1 MSKNVGIVI
10 SARENLSVTMAKM
23 QSSVQYFNKDV
34 DGLQQRL
41 DHFNKTKVDIKMD
54 MSKAKNELKSLQKE
68 FDKTGDA
75 ATGEK
80 LKDALLDYEKMSQN
94 LKLVE
99 KSAAQTRNEIV
110 KLGDEVSRTSNRTGG
125 NGRSGGSAQGML
137 SKIGAAGATQML
149 GDLAGKAIGTYVS
162 SAMGSAAGQM
172 TSSILSYGASGAAIG
187 SMIAPGVGTAI
198 GAAAGGIAGAV
209 SGAMDIYA
217 EKDEAFKSVVQ
228 ENYNTALQTREDAKT
243 SGSQIASNRE
253 QKRISFSTL
262 LGSDEEADEYLG
274 QMTDF
279 AAKTPFGY
287 DQLAN
292 MSKTLLA
299 YGYKEDELLP
309 LLTKVGDAGSA
320 LDMSG
325 EDMNYVATYLG
336 RMNTTG
342 KTTMEY
348 LNPLLERGIP
358 VFEYLSKATGKSK
371 AEVQEMVSDGLVP
384 GAEAAKI
391 IADYMG
397 EDFAGNMEKQSQTF
411 AGLTSTLE
419 DATDELNNA
428 MGVGYNNERKE
439 GIQGQIAWLEGDA
452 GQAMQEAYKKMG
464 EFQASIENKGEEI
477 KRDMMGAIVNGAV
490 PTEFLGKYGKET
502 VEELSKMINEYAEA
516 ESSGTEE
523 AGAKMGEILSKAE
536 IMAIN
541 RYHAD
546 EGYQMLQKSNMDLAE
561 GIRQDTALQNEYW
574 DAGYQMGQQFSK
586 GMATGISSAGSREE
600 INSAVRSNKPF
611 VNEATGSVVTPTA
624 KIDPVTGS
632 VLSVAP
638 GKAFGLP
645 YVPYDNYPALLHEG
659 ERVLTAGEARG
670 YKNSPNVNITG
681 NSFVVREEADIDK
694 IGKALVREFM
704 LANMVS

>member
-1 MSKNVGIVI
+1 MPNVGLVF
-10 SARENLSVTMAKM
+10 SARDNVSGTMAKIR
-23 QSSVQYFNKDV
+23 SSCQYFNKDL

-75 ATGEK
+75 ATGKK

-94 LKLVE
+94 LKMVE
-99 KSAAQTRNEIV
+99 KSAAQTRNEMV

-125 NGRSGGSAQGML
+125 IGGSSGSGQGML
-137 SKIGAAGATQML
+137 SKIASAGATQML
-149 GDLAGKAIGTYVS
+149 GDLAGKAIGTYIS

-187 SMIAPGVGTAI
+187 SMIAPGIGTAI
-198 GAAAGGIAGAV
+198 GAVAGGIAGAV

-228 ENYNTALQTREDAKT
+228 ENYNTALQTREDAQT

-253 QKRISFSTL
+253 QKKISFTTL
-262 LGSDEEADEYLG
+262 LGSEEAADEYLG

-279 AAKTPFGY
+279 AASTPFGY

-299 YGYKEDELLP
+299 YGYNQEELLP
-309 LLTKVGDAGSA
+309 LLTKIGDAGSA
-320 LDMSG
+320 LGMSG
-325 EDMNYVATYLG
+325 DDMNYVATYLG

-358 VFEYLSKATGKSK
+358 VFDYLSKATGKSK
-371 AEVQEMVSDGLVP
+371 AEVQEMVSGGLVP

-428 MGVGYNNERKE
+428 MGKGYNDTRKK
-439 GIQGQIAWLEGDA
+439 GIQDQIEYLEGDA

-546 EGYQMLQKSNMDLAE
+546 EGYQLLQQSNLSLAD
-561 GIRQDTALQNEYW
+561 GIRQDTALQDEYW
-574 DAGYQMGQQFSK
+574 NAGYQMGQQFSK
-586 GMATGISSAGSREE
+586 GMSAAIQSQKLDAVGISGTNQWYFANNPNLANYVTNGKL
-600 INSAVRSNKPF
+600 NSVS
-611 VNEATGSVVTPTA
+611 
-624 KIDPVTGS
+624 
-632 VLSVAP
+632 

-645 YVPYDNYPALLHEG
+645 YVPYDNYPALLHQG
-659 ERVLTAGEARG
+659 ERVLTASEARG
-670 YKNSPNVNITG
+670 YQNTPNVNISG
-681 NSFVVREEADIDK
+681 NFTVREDADIGK
-694 IGKALVREFM
+694 IAKALAHEIV

>member
-1 MSKNVGIVI
+1 MPNVGLVF
-10 SARENLSVTMAKM
+10 SARDNVSGTMAKIR
-23 QSSVQYFNKDV
+23 SSCQYFNKDL

-80 LKDALLDYEKMSQN
+80 LKEALLDYEKMSQN
-94 LKLVE
+94 LKMVE
-99 KSAAQTRNEIV
+99 KAASQTRNEMV

-125 NGRSGGSAQGML
+125 IGGAGGSGQGML
-137 SKIGAAGATQML
+137 SKIASAGATQML
-149 GDLAGKAIGTYVS
+149 GDLAGKAIGTYIS

-187 SMIAPGVGTAI
+187 SMIAPGIGTAI

-217 EKDEAFKSVVQ
+217 EQDEAFKSVVQ
-228 ENYNTALQTREDAKT
+228 ENYNTALQAREDAKT

-262 LGSDEEADEYLG
+262 LGSDEAADEYLG

-320 LDMSG
+320 LGMSG

-336 RMNTTG
+336 RMNNTG
-342 KTTMEY
+342 KTTLEY

-358 VFEYLSKATGKSK
+358 VFDYLADASGKTN
-371 AEVQEMVSDGLVP
+371 AEVQEMISKGMIP

-397 EDFAGNMEKQSQTF
+397 EDFAGNMEKQAQTF

-428 MGVGYNNERKE
+428 MGKGYNDTRKK
-439 GIQGQIAWLEGDA
+439 GIQDQIEYLEGDT
-452 GQAMQEAYKKMG
+452 GQAMQEAYKKIG

-477 KRDMMGAIVNGAV
+477 QRDMMGAIVNGVV
-490 PTEFLGKYGKET
+490 PTEFLSKYGKET

-516 ESSGTEE
+516 EASGTEE
-523 AGAKMGEILSKAE
+523 AGAKMGEILSKAQ
-536 IMAIN
+536 IMAVN

-546 EGYQMLQKSNMDLAE
+546 EGYQLLQQSNLSLAE
-561 GIRQDTALQNEYW
+561 GIRQDTALQGEYW
-574 DAGYQMGQQFSK
+574 NAGYQMGQQFSK
-586 GMATGISSAGSREE
+586 GMASGISSAGSRGE
-600 INSAVRSNKPF
+600 INSAIKSNKPF
-611 VNEATGSVVTPTA
+611 VNEATGNIVTPNGQ
-624 KIDPVTGS
+624 IDPVTGN
-632 VLSVAP
+632 VLSFAP

-645 YVPYDNYPALLHEG
+645 YVPYDNYPALLHQG
-659 ERVLTAGEARG
+659 ERVLTASEARG
-670 YKNSPNVNITG
+670 YQNTPNVNISG
-681 NSFVVREEADIDK
+681 NFTVREEADIGK
-694 IGKALVREFM
+694 IAKAFVHEIM

>member
-1 MSKNVGIVI
+1 MSKNVGIVF
-10 SARENLSVTMAKM
+10 SARDNVSGTMVKIR
-23 QSSVQYFNKDV
+23 SSCQYFNKDL

-80 LKDALLDYEKMSQN
+80 LKKAMLDYEKMSQN

-99 KSAAQTRNEIV
+99 KSAAQTRSEMV

-125 NGRSGGSAQGML
+125 KSGAGGSGKGIL
-137 SKIGAAGATQML
+137 SQIASAGATQML
-149 GDLAGKAIGTYVS
+149 GELAGQAVGTFITS
-162 SAMGSAAGQM
+162 EMGNAAGQM
-172 TSSILSYGASGAAIG
+172 ASSILSYGASGASIG
-187 SMIAPGVGTAI
+187 TMIAPGIGTAI
-198 GAAAGGIAGAV
+198 GAVVGGIAGAA
-209 SGAMDIYA
+209 SGTMDIYA
-217 EKDEAFKSVVQ
+217 EQDEAFKQVVQ
-228 ENYNTALQTREDAKT
+228 DNYNTALQTQEDAKT
-243 SGSQIASNRE
+243 SGSQVAANRE

-262 LGSDEEADEYLG
+262 LGSDEAADQYLG

-320 LDMSG
+320 LGMSG

-336 RMNTTG
+336 RMNNTG
-342 KTTMEY
+342 KTTLEY

-358 VFEYLSKATGKSK
+358 VFDYLAEASGKTNE
-371 AEVQEMVSDGLVP
+371 EVQEMISKGRIP

-397 EDFAGNMEKQSQTF
+397 EDFAGNMEKQAQTF

-419 DATDELNNA
+419 DATDQLNNA
-428 MGVGYNNERKE
+428 MGEGYNDTRKK
-439 GIQGQIAWLEGDA
+439 GIQDQIEYLEGDT
-452 GQAMQEAYKKMG
+452 GQALQEAYNKIG
-464 EFQASIENKGEEI
+464 EFQASVENKGEEI
-477 KRDMMGAIVNGAV
+477 ERDMIGAIVNGAV
-490 PTEFLGKYGKET
+490 PTEFLSKYGKET

-516 ESSGTEE
+516 EASGTEE
-523 AGAKMGEILSKAE
+523 AGAKMGEILSKAQ
-536 IMAIN
+536 IMAVN

-546 EGYQMLQKSNMDLAE
+546 EGYQLLQQSNLSLAE
-561 GIRQDTALQNEYW
+561 GIRQDTALQGEYW
-574 DAGYQMGQQFSK
+574 NAGYQMGQQFSK
-586 GMATGISSAGSREE
+586 GMASGISSAGSCEE
-600 INSAVRSNKPF
+600 INSAIKSNKPF
-611 VNEATGSVVTPTA
+611 INEATGNIVIPNGQ
-624 KIDPVTGS
+624 IDPVTGN
-632 VLSVAP
+632 VLSFAP

-645 YVPYDNYPALLHEG
+645 YVPYDNYPALLHQG
-659 ERVLTAGEARG
+659 ERVLTASEARG
-670 YKNSPNVNITG
+670 YQNTPNVNISG
-681 NSFVVREEADIDK
+681 NFTVREEADIGK
-694 IGKALVREFM
+694 IAKAFVHEIM

>member
-1 MSKNVGIVI
+1 MPNVGLVF
-10 SARENLSVTMAKM
+10 SARDNVSGTMIKIR
-23 QSSVQYFNKDV
+23 SSCQYFNKDL

-80 LKDALLDYEKMSQN
+80 LKEALLDYEKMSQN
-94 LKLVE
+94 LKMVE
-99 KSAAQTRNEIV
+99 KAASQTRNEMV

-125 NGRSGGSAQGML
+125 IGGTGGSGQGML
-137 SKIGAAGATQML
+137 SKIASAGATQML
-149 GDLAGKAIGTYVS
+149 GDLAGKAIGTYIS

-187 SMIAPGVGTAI
+187 SLMGPVGTVI

-217 EKDEAFKSVVQ
+217 EKDEAFKSVIQ

-243 SGSQIASNRE
+243 SGSQVASNRE

-262 LGSDEEADEYLG
+262 LGSDEAADEYLG
-274 QMTDF
+274 QMTEF

-299 YGYKEDELLP
+299 YGYNEDELLS

-320 LDMSG
+320 LGMSG

-358 VFEYLSKATGKSK
+358 VFDYLSKATGKSK

-428 MGVGYNNERKE
+428 MGKGYNDTRKK
-439 GIQGQIAWLEGDA
+439 GIQDQIEYLEGDA

-536 IMAIN
+536 MMAIN

-546 EGYQMLQKSNMDLAE
+546 EGYQLLQQSNLSLAD
-561 GIRQDTALQNEYW
+561 GIRQDTALQDEYW
-574 DAGYQMGQQFSK
+574 NAGYQMGQQFSK
-586 GMATGISSAGSREE
+586 GMASGISSAGSRGE
-600 INSAVRSNKPF
+600 ITSAVRSNKPF
-611 VNEATGSVVTPTA
+611 INEASGNVVSPSSA
-624 KIDPVTGS
+624 QIDPITGS
-632 VLSVAP
+632 VLSFVP

-645 YVPYDNYPALLHEG
+645 YVPYNNYPALLHQG
-659 ERVLTAGEARG
+659 ERVLTASEARG
-670 YKNSPNVNITG
+670 YQKTPNVNISG
-681 NSFVVREEADIDK
+681 NFTVREEADIGK
-694 IGKALVREFM
+694 IAKALAHEIV